1 MPRYSY
7 GGQALIEG
15 VLMRGRDAIA
25 VALRHPD
32 GRIVYATERLD
43 CGFHGSRWAKLPFLR
58 GLDRPVRDPVRRHPL
73 ARPERVAPGR
83 RARGEEGDEGVELG
97 KGSIALMLGLTLL
110 AGVGIFFLLP
120 LLIASATTSNIENGL
135 VQHLVEGLIRV
146 GIFLGYLLL
155 IAQAEDVRRVFQ
167 YHGAEHMTI
176 HALEAG
182 DPLVVDEVRKYPT
195 AHPRCGT
202 EFLVVVIALSIVAF
216 SLVGRQEPL
225 VMIGSRIALIPV
237 IAAVGYEILKWGAKH
252 RGNAVVR
259 AIMYPGIL
267 VQKITTRQPTD
278 DMIEVAIVSME
289 QALQADGEP
298 LPAGSGTLRA
308 RRRWTLPGE
317 RPRRAPAR
325 RRRRAGHDRS
335 AAPGSMS
342 GDADRHRSR
351 RPPRARSSASTTDVQ
366 AELATPE
373 VSTDPDGSGRSA
385 RSCPGSSPSSRPSA
399 RSRRPAPSWPARAR
413 CATAATRDP
422 EMKAMVAD
430 EIERLTADEDAAPR
444 GAQGP
449 PPAARPER
457 RPRRD
462 PRDPGRRRRRRGRPV
477 RRGALPDVRPLRGAP
492 PVHARSCS
500 ASTRPASAGSR
511 RRSSRSTATAPTAA

>member
-43 CGFHGSRWAKLPFLR
+43 SGFHGSNWAKLPFLR
-58 GLDRPVRDPVRRHPL
+58 GLIVLYETLFVGTRWLVRSASL
-73 ARPERVAPGR
+73 QAAGT
-83 RARGEEGDEGVELG
+83 GEEGEEGVELG

-146 GIFLGYLLL
+146 GIFHGYLLL
-155 IAQAEDVRRVFQ
+155 ISQADDIRRVFQ
-167 YHGAEHMTI
+167 YHGAEHMTM
-176 HALEAG
+176 HAVEAG
-182 DPLVVDEVRKYPT
+182 VHLVVPEVRKYPT

-225 VMIGSRIALIPV
+225 VMVGSRIALIPV

-259 AIMYPGIL
+259 TIMYPGIL

-289 QALQADGEP
+289 QALQADGED
-298 LPAGSGTLRA
+298 LPDGSGTLA
-308 RRRWTLPGE
+308 R
-317 RPRRAPAR
+317 
-325 RRRRAGHDRS
+325 
-335 AAPGSMS
+335 
-342 GDADRHRSR
+342 DAM
-351 RPPRARSSASTTDVQ
+351 
-366 AELATPE
+366 EL
-373 VSTDPDGSGRSA
+373 
-385 RSCPGSSPSSRPSA
+385 
-399 RSRRPAPSWPARAR
+399 
-413 CATAATRDP
+413 
-422 EMKAMVAD
+422 
-430 EIERLTADEDAAPR
+430 
-444 GAQGP
+444 GP
-449 PPAARPER
+449 KPAA
-457 RPRRD
+457 
-462 PRDPGRRRRRRGRPV
+462 G
-477 RRGALPDVRPLRGAP
+477 
-492 PVHARSCS
+492 
-500 ASTRPASAGSR
+500 
-511 RRSSRSTATAPTAA
+511 